1 LFFLIFCLNQTQA
14 QNREDEKNQII
25 ETRVEYLSESDEN
38 PDADYTTIFDQ
49 LSFYYEKPL
58 NLNRADVDE
67 LRSLSLLN
75 DIQINN
81 LLIHIEKNGKLM
93 ALEELQT
100 VEGFDLETIKLI
112 LPFVKVS
119 ADVNTAQLTF
129 GELLK
134 NGSNQ
139 YFVRVEKV
147 LEEKKGYSP
156 TTDSALAASP
166 NSRYLGANERIFTR
180 YRYKYGNHVSF
191 GITAEKDP
199 GEE

>member
-1 LFFLIFCLNQTQA
+1 MFFLIFCLNQTQA

-49 LSFYYEKPL
+49 LSFFYDKPL
-58 NLNRADVDE
+58 NLNRADFDD
-67 LRSLSLLN
+67 LSSLDLLN

-81 LLIHIEKNGKLM
+81 LLAHIEKNGKLM
-93 ALEELQT
+93 TLEELQT
-100 VEGFDLETIKLI
+100 IEGFDMESIKLI

-119 ADVNTAQLTF
+119 ADINTAQLTF
-129 GELLK
+129 KELLK
-134 NGSNQ
+134 NGNNQ

-156 TTDSALAASP
+156 ATDSALAASP
-166 NSRYLGANERIFTR
+166 NSRYLGSNERIFNR
-180 YRYKYGNHVSF
+180 YRNYAY
-191 GITAEKDP
+191 
-199 GEE
+199 